1 MLWGW
6 DAPILEGDITAHS
19 KLPTG
24 IALNVPRWWAVS
36 LTGEYLS
43 SEWYRTV
50 FTRTL
55 EVGRGPQSFPAL
67 LAGKYFY
74 VGKPRS
80 HIPVHSSTV
89 FHVSPHDLR
98 ESALPSSLQ
107 SGLCISIAFISLTTE
122 ELIFLL
128 RFFIS

>member
-1 MLWGW
+1 MLWGCN
-6 DAPILEGDITAHS
+6 APILEGDITAHS

-43 SEWYRTV
+43 SECYRTV

-55 EVGRGPQSFPAL
+55 ETGRGPHGYLFTSYAL

-74 VGKPRS
+74 VEKLYS
-80 HIPVHSSTV
+80 HIPVHSSSV
-89 FHVSPHDLR
+89 FHVSPHELGD
-98 ESALPSSLQ
+98 SVLPSSLQ
-107 SGLCISIAFISLTTE
+107 SGLCLSISFISLTTE

-128 RFFIS
+128 